1 MLKRRLAKSGPQI
14 GDIALSLGGSE
25 KRSLFKERDL
35 TSAVLRYPT
44 PPPGAGAPLVERKKA
59 RSFGSQTPLTFTA
72 QPATALEFVQ
82 VCDAGFVPYPAEV
95 PKKCFV

>member
-35 TSAVLRYPT
+35 TSAALRYPT
-44 PPPGAGAPLVERKKA
+44 PPPGAGAPL
-59 RSFGSQTPLTFTA
+59 FTA

-82 VCDAGFVPYPAEV
+82 VCDAGFVPSPAEV
-95 PKKCFV
+95 PKRCFV